1 MHIHNSMTSSIS
13 GIPYAA
19 SKEGTRDAADQEIT
33 DRVNTANRLNG
44 KSDRAIE
51 ITESNATGDRNPDGQ
66 LPWDQFARSNQH
78 ADHSANEKEMI
89 DYRDQLIQKPT
100 DSTNSIP
107 SQDQRL
113 DFSA

>member
-1 MHIHNSMTSSIS
+1 MTSSIS

-19 SKEGTRDAADQEIT
+19 SKGGTRDAADQEIT
-33 DRVNTANRLNG
+33 DRVNTANKLNG

-78 ADHSANEKEMI
+78 ADHSLNEKDILVKIM
-89 DYRDQLIQKPT
+89 RKTAAGVNT
-100 DSTNSIP
+100 DSGAESKGTDP
-107 SQDQRL
+107 E
-113 DFSA
+113 